1 MGLLAVEEARRVE
14 EAVAAAE
21 ARTAGEIVVVVR
33 PRSEGYE
40 GARALLAGLWTLMAA
55 AAAAAYLPWHV
66 DPVWLVL
73 AQLPALAL
81 AWSLA
86 GWAPLLRTALPPG
99 RAARAVHARALAAF
113 AEHGVHRTRDRCGLL
128 IFVSELERRVE
139 ILADEAIHQ
148 RVGASGWAQQVEQL
162 VAAVRAGRPGDGLVA
177 VIEQIGT
184 ILAEHF
190 PRRADDTNELPDAP
204 RQ

>member
-1 MGLLAVEEARRVE
+1 MALLSVEEARRVE
-14 EAVAAAE
+14 RAVAAAE

-40 GARALLAGLWTLMAA
+40 GARALLAGLWTLTAA
-55 AAAAAYLPWHV
+55 AAAAAYLPWHL

-86 GWAPLLRTALPPG
+86 GWTPLLRTALPPG

-113 AEHGVHRTRDRCGLL
+113 AEHGVHQTRDRCGLL

-148 RVGASGWAQQVEQL
+148 RVGASGWAAQVEQL

-177 VIEQIGT
+177 VIEQVGSV
-184 ILAEHF
+184 LAEHF
-190 PRRADDTNELPDAP
+190 PRRADDTNELADAP